1 MRYANVAFPLSV
13 DQVFTYGV
21 PPQLDTVLQP
31 GVRVLAPFRR
41 TKQEGV
47 VVERVNETDLA
58 PNLIKN
64 VSECLDET
72 PMFSPDML
80 TLTKWMADYYVCSW
94 GVALYCAVP
103 AAVRTQKTERV
114 RLLPE
119 FSGSLGNVQKEIV
132 ALLEAEG
139 ELSFNQLARRMGL
152 SAQDVRSRVRR
163 LREKGVVETNV
174 THKPKATTQEASI
187 AQLALPD
194 VDIEAEIVQLKKGT
208 GGSETSSPQ
217 RPVNRRHAADTKR
230 AEVLQLLLDE
240 GAPLATADL
249 VKRVNASAAL
259 LRPLERRGFIQ
270 ITRAQT
276 VRNPLSSESIAP
288 TQPLRLNPAQS
299 TAFAEIQKALAEAR
313 HHGDSDRLLKSSD
326 RDHHDA
332 TLQQT
337 SAASHTVGG
346 VSNPDAKHPPIFLLH
361 GVTGS
366 GKTEVYMQAMADV
379 LENGKSVIV
388 LVPEISLTP
397 QTASRFVGR
406 FGARVALL
414 HSRLSDGERYDQWHR
429 IQKGEADI
437 VIGPRSAIFAP
448 VQKLGMLIIDEEH
461 SDSYKSDTAPR
472 YHAREV
478 AQKRGALANCP
489 VLFGSA
495 TPSLESFHRAR
506 NGSYQLLNLPD
517 RVFNRKMPDVH
528 IVDMRNEFK
537 KGNRTIFSR
546 LLQSSIEERLV
557 RREQI
562 ILFLNRRGYA
572 TYVFCRTCGYVER
585 CDNCSISL
593 TYHREMQR
601 LVCHHCGSKRPA
613 QQTCPQCSSEAI
625 RFFRGGTE
633 AVEQEVRKLY
643 PNARVKRFDAD
654 STVRKDAHRQI
665 LAEFEQQKIDI
676 LIGTQMVSKGLDF
689 PNVTLVGVITA
700 DTALNLPDFRA
711 SEQTFS
717 LLTQVAGRSGRADLE
732 GMVVIQTYMPEHYSI
747 EAAQKHDYLDFYAQE
762 VVARDALRY
771 PPFAHVATLL
781 LRGKDEQAVI
791 EAAHTARDQLEIW
804 QTDPEHV
811 SQVPKVGET
820 SVEIL
825 GPAPAPLSKIE
836 GKFRWHLLLR
846 STYPEKIA
854 QLCKRFTEEPPTIIK
869 SKAIEF
875 VIDIDPTN
883 TL

>member
-21 PPQLDTVLQP
+21 PPQLDPVLQA

-47 VVERVNETDLA
+47 VVERLDETDLA

-94 GVALYCAVP
+94 GVSLYCAVP
-103 AAVRTQKTERV
+103 AAVRSQKKEQV

-119 FSGSLGNVQKEIV
+119 FSGSLGKVQKKLV

-139 ELSFNQLARRMGL
+139 DLSLNQLARRTGL
-152 SAQDVRSRVRR
+152 STQDVRSRIRR

-174 THKPKATTQEASI
+174 THKPKATTQETTV
-187 AQLALPD
+187 AQLALPTA
-194 VDIEAEIVQLKKGT
+194 DIEAEIVQLTNET
-208 GGSETSSPQ
+208 GGSEASPPQ

-230 AEVLQLLLDE
+230 AEILQLLLDE

-249 VKRVNASAAL
+249 MKRVNASASL
-259 LRPLERRGFIQ
+259 LRPLERRGVIQ

-276 VRNPLSSESIAP
+276 IRNPLSSESVAP

-299 TAFAEIQKALAEAR
+299 TAFAEIQKALA
-313 HHGDSDRLLKSSD
+313 
-326 RDHHDA
+326 
-332 TLQQT
+332 
-337 SAASHTVGG
+337 SHTVGG
-346 VSNPDAKHPPIFLLH
+346 VSNPDAFNRTKHPPTFLLH

-406 FGARVALL
+406 FGDRVALL

-478 AQKRGALANCP
+478 AQKRSELANCL
-489 VLFGSA
+489 VLLGSA
-495 TPSLESFHRAR
+495 TPSLESFHRTR
-506 NGSYQLLNLPD
+506 NGSYRLLNLPD
-517 RVFNRKMPDVH
+517 RVFDRKMPDVH
-528 IVDMRNEFK
+528 IVDMRNELK
-537 KGNRTIFSR
+537 KGNRTIFSE
-546 LLQSSIEERLV
+546 LLRSSIEERLV

-562 ILFLNRRGYA
+562 ILFLNRRGHS

-593 TYHREMQR
+593 TYHRETQQ
-601 LVCHHCGSKRPA
+601 LVCHHCGSKRPT
-613 QQTCPQCSSEAI
+613 QQACPQCSSDAI
-625 RFFRGGTE
+625 RFFGAGTE
-633 AVEQEVRKLY
+633 AVEQEVHKSY
-643 PNARVKRFDAD
+643 PKARVKRFDAD
-654 STVRKDAHRQI
+654 STARKNAHQQI

-676 LIGTQMVSKGLDF
+676 LIGTQMVAKGLDF
-689 PNVTLVGVITA
+689 PNVTLVGVIAA

-732 GMVVIQTYMPEHYSI
+732 GVVVIQTYMPEHYSI

-762 VVARDALRY
+762 VVARGALRY

-791 EAAHTARDQLEIW
+791 EASHVARDQLEIW
-804 QTDPEHV
+804 QTDQEHALRA
-811 SQVPKVGET
+811 SKVEET

-846 STYPEKIA
+846 STDPKKIG
-854 QLCKRFTEEPPTIIK
+854 QLFKRFTDEPPTIIK

-875 VIDIDPTN
+875 VIDIDPTS

>member
-21 PPQLDTVLQP
+21 PPQLDSVLQP

-41 TKQEGV
+41 TKHEGV
-47 VVERVNETDLA
+47 VVERLDETDLA

-72 PMFSPDML
+72 PMFSPEML

-94 GVALYCAVP
+94 GVALYSAVP
-103 AAVRTQKTERV
+103 AAVRTQKTEQV

-119 FSGSLGNVQKEIV
+119 FSGSLGKVQKKLV

-139 ELSFNQLARRMGL
+139 ELSLNQLARRTGL
-152 SAQDVRSRVRR
+152 SSQDVRSRIRR
-163 LREKGVVETNV
+163 LREKRVVETNV
-174 THKPKATTQEASI
+174 THKPKATTQKTTV
-187 AQLALPD
+187 AQLALPTPD
-194 VDIEAEIVQLKKGT
+194 VEAAIQQLKN
-208 GGSETSSPQ
+208 ETSDVHENAVPQ
-217 RPVNRRHAADTKR
+217 RSANRLHAADVKR
-230 AEVLQLLLDE
+230 AEILQFLLDE
-240 GAPLATADL
+240 AAPLATADL
-249 VKRVNASAAL
+249 MKRVNASISL
-259 LRPLERRGFIQ
+259 LRTLERHGFIHIVQ
-270 ITRAQT
+270 AET
-276 VRNPLSSESIAP
+276 VRNPLSLEPVAP
-288 TQPLRLNPAQS
+288 TQPLLLNSAQS
-299 TAFAEIQKALAEAR
+299 AAFTEIKNVLVSHTTE
-313 HHGDSDRLLKSSD
+313 
-326 RDHHDA
+326 
-332 TLQQT
+332 
-337 SAASHTVGG
+337 AASDNGM
-346 VSNPDAKHPPIFLLH
+346 KQPPTFLLH

-379 LENGKSVIV
+379 LENGRSVIV

-406 FGARVALL
+406 FGERVALL

-448 VQKLGMLIIDEEH
+448 VQKLGMLIMDEEH

-478 AQKRGALANCP
+478 AQKRSDLAKCP
-489 VLFGSA
+489 VLLGSA

-506 NGSYQLLNLPD
+506 NGRYRLLSLPD
-517 RVFNRKMPDVH
+517 RVFDRKMPDVH
-528 IVDMRNEFK
+528 IVDMRTELK
-537 KGNRTIFSR
+537 KGNRTIFSD
-546 LLQSSIEERLV
+546 LLRSSIEERLV

-562 ILFLNRRGYA
+562 ILFLNRRGHS

-593 TYHREMQR
+593 TYHRETQR
-601 LVCHHCGSKRPA
+601 LVCHHCGSNRPT
-613 QQTCPQCSSEAI
+613 QQTCPQCSSDAI
-625 RFFRGGTE
+625 RFFGAGTE
-633 AVEQEVRKLY
+633 AVEQEVRKAY
-643 PNARVKRFDAD
+643 PKARVKRFDAD
-654 STVRKDAHRQI
+654 STARKNAHQQI

-689 PNVTLVGVITA
+689 PNVTLVGVIAA

-717 LLTQVAGRSGRADLE
+717 LLTQVAGRSGRAELE
-732 GMVVIQTYMPEHYSI
+732 GKVVIQTYMPEHYCI

-791 EAAHTARDQLEIW
+791 DAAHAARDQLEIW
-804 QTDPEHV
+804 QEDRERA
-811 SQVPKVGET
+811 SQVPTVKET

-846 STYPEKIA
+846 STDAEKIGR
-854 QLCKRFTEEPPTIIK
+854 LFKRFTDEPPAIIK

>member
-13 DQVFTYGV
+13 DQVFTYSV
-21 PPQLDTVLQP
+21 PPQLNAVLQP

-47 VVERVNETDLA
+47 VVERLDETDLA

-94 GVALYCAVP
+94 GVSLYCAVP
-103 AAVRTQKTERV
+103 AAVRSQKKEQV

-119 FSGSLGNVQKEIV
+119 FSGSLGKVQKKLV
-132 ALLEAEG
+132 TLLEAEG
-139 ELSFNQLARRMGL
+139 ELSLNQLARRTGL
-152 SAQDVRSRVRR
+152 STQDVRSRIRR

-174 THKPKATTQEASI
+174 IHKPKATTQETTV
-187 AQLALPD
+187 AQLALPTA
-194 VDIEAEIVQLKKGT
+194 DIEAEIVQLT
-208 GGSETSSPQ
+208 NDMDESEASPPQ
-217 RPVNRRHAADTKR
+217 RPVNRRHAADIKR
-230 AEVLQLLLDE
+230 AEILQLLLDE

-249 VKRVNASAAL
+249 MKRVNASASL
-259 LRPLERRGFIQ
+259 LRPLERRGVIQ

-276 VRNPLSSESIAP
+276 VRNPLSSESVAP
-288 TQPLRLNPAQS
+288 TQPFRLNPAQS
-299 TAFAEIQKALAEAR
+299 TAFAEIQRAL
-313 HHGDSDRLLKSSD
+313 
-326 RDHHDA
+326 
-332 TLQQT
+332 
-337 SAASHTVGG
+337 ASHTVGG
-346 VSNPDAKHPPIFLLH
+346 VSNPDAFNRTKHPLTFLLH

-406 FGARVALL
+406 FGDRVALL

-448 VQKLGMLIIDEEH
+448 VPKLGMLIIDEEH

-478 AQKRGALANCP
+478 AQKRSELANCL
-489 VLFGSA
+489 VLLGSA
-495 TPSLESFHRAR
+495 TPSLESFHRTR
-506 NGSYQLLNLPD
+506 NGSYRLLNLPD
-517 RVFNRKMPDVH
+517 RVFDRKMPDVH
-528 IVDMRNEFK
+528 IVDMRNELK
-537 KGNRTIFSR
+537 KGNRTIFSE
-546 LLQSSIEERLV
+546 LLRSSIEERLV

-562 ILFLNRRGYA
+562 ILFLNRRGHS

-593 TYHREMQR
+593 TYHRETQQ
-601 LVCHHCGSKRPA
+601 LVCHHCGSKRPT
-613 QQTCPQCSSEAI
+613 QQACPQCSSDAI
-625 RFFRGGTE
+625 RFFGAGTE
-633 AVEQEVRKLY
+633 AVEQEVHKWY
-643 PNARVKRFDAD
+643 PKARVKRFDAD
-654 STVRKDAHRQI
+654 STARKNAHQQI
-665 LAEFEQQKIDI
+665 LEEFEQQKIDI

-689 PNVTLVGVITA
+689 PNVTLVGVIAA

-732 GMVVIQTYMPEHYSI
+732 GVVVIQTYMPEHYSI

-762 VVARDALRY
+762 IVARGALRY

-791 EAAHTARDQLEIW
+791 EASHVARDQLEIW
-804 QTDPEHV
+804 QTDQEHAL
-811 SQVPKVGET
+811 QAPKVEET

-846 STYPEKIA
+846 STDPKKMG
-854 QLCKRFTEEPPTIIK
+854 QLFKRFTDEPPTIIK

>member
-47 VVERVNETDLA
+47 VVERLDETDLA

-80 TLTKWMADYYVCSW
+80 TLTKWMADYYICSW
-94 GVALYCAVP
+94 GVSLYCAVP
-103 AAVRTQKTERV
+103 AAVRTQKKEQV

-119 FSGSLGNVQKEIV
+119 FSGSLGTVQKKLV

-139 ELSFNQLARRMGL
+139 ELSLNQLARRTGL
-152 SAQDVRSRVRR
+152 SSQDVRSRIRR

-174 THKPKATTQEASI
+174 THKPKATTQETTV
-187 AQLALPD
+187 AQLALPTA
-194 VDIEAEIVQLKKGT
+194 DIEAEIQRLKSGNPDIH
-208 GGSETSSPQ
+208 ENASPQ
-217 RPVNRRHAADTKR
+217 RSVNRLHAADVKR
-230 AEVLQLLLDE
+230 AEILQFLLDE
-240 GAPLATADL
+240 GAPLATRDL
-249 VKRVNASAAL
+249 MKRVNASISL
-259 LRPLERRGFIQ
+259 LRTLERHEFIH

-276 VRNPLSSESIAP
+276 VRNPLSSEPVAP

-299 TAFAEIQKALAEAR
+299 TAFTEIQKVLASYATELT
-313 HHGDSDRLLKSSD
+313 SDNG
-326 RDHHDA
+326 
-332 TLQQT
+332 T
-337 SAASHTVGG
+337 
-346 VSNPDAKHPPIFLLH
+346 KHPPTFLLH

-406 FGARVALL
+406 FGDRVALL

-429 IQKGEADI
+429 IQRGEADI

-448 VQKLGMLIIDEEH
+448 VPQLGMLIIDEEH

-478 AQKRGALANCP
+478 AQKRSNLANCP
-489 VLFGSA
+489 VLLGSA
-495 TPSLESFHRAR
+495 TPSLESFHRTR
-506 NGSYQLLNLPD
+506 NGSYRLLNLPD
-517 RVFNRKMPDVH
+517 RVFDRKMPEVH
-528 IVDMRNEFK
+528 IVDMRTELK
-537 KGNRTIFSR
+537 KGNRTIFSD
-546 LLQSSIEERLV
+546 LLRSSIEERLV
-557 RREQI
+557 RQEQI
-562 ILFLNRRGYA
+562 ILFLNRRGHS

-593 TYHREMQR
+593 TYHRETQQ
-601 LVCHHCGSKRPA
+601 LVCHHCGSKRPT
-613 QQTCPQCSSEAI
+613 QQACPQCSSEAI
-625 RFFRGGTE
+625 RFFGAGTE
-633 AVEQEVRKLY
+633 AVEQEVRKSY
-643 PNARVKRFDAD
+643 PKARVKRFDAD
-654 STVRKDAHRQI
+654 STARKNAHQQI
-665 LAEFEQQKIDI
+665 LEEFEQQKIDI

-689 PNVTLVGVITA
+689 PHVTLVGVIAA

-732 GMVVIQTYMPEHYSI
+732 GVVVIQTYMPEHYSI

-762 VVARDALRY
+762 VVARGALRY

-791 EAAHTARDQLEIW
+791 EASHVARDQLEIW
-804 QTDPEHV
+804 QTDQEHA
-811 SQVPKVGET
+811 SQVPKGEET

-846 STYPEKIA
+846 GTDPKKIG
-854 QLCKRFTEEPPTIIK
+854 QLFKRFTDEPPTIIK

>member
-1 MRYANVAFPLSV
+1 MDRAPHPLLGRGAKRSENPIFKNMRYANVAFPLSV

-64 VSECLDET
+64 VSEYLDEK

-94 GVALYCAVP
+94 GVALYFGVP
-103 AAVRTQKTERV
+103 AAVRTQKRERV
-114 RLLPE
+114 RLRPE
-119 FSGSLGNVQKEIV
+119 FSGSLGKVQKEVV

-139 ELSFNQLARRMGL
+139 ELSLNQLARRMGL
-152 SAQDVRSRVRR
+152 SSQDVRSRVRR
-163 LREKGVVETNV
+163 LREKGVVEANV
-174 THKPKATTQEASI
+174 THKPKATTQETTV

-194 VDIEAEIVQLKKGT
+194 VDIEAEIVQLKNDA
-208 GGSETSSPQ
+208 GGSEASSPQ

-240 GAPLATADL
+240 GTPLATADL
-249 VKRVNASAAL
+249 VKRVNASASL
-259 LRPLERRGFIQ
+259 LSPLERRGFIQ

-276 VRNPLSSESIAP
+276 VRNPLGSESIAP

-299 TAFAEIQKALAEAR
+299 TAFAEIQKVL
-313 HHGDSDRLLKSSD
+313 
-326 RDHHDA
+326 
-332 TLQQT
+332 T
-337 SAASHTVGG
+337 SRTVGG
-346 VSNPDAKHPPIFLLH
+346 VSNPDAEHPPTFLLH

-489 VLFGSA
+489 VLLGSA
-495 TPSLESFHRAR
+495 TPSLESFHRTR
-506 NGSYQLLNLPD
+506 NGSYRLLSLPD
-517 RVFNRKMPDVH
+517 RVFDRKMPDVH

-537 KGNRTIFSR
+537 KGNRTIFSE
-546 LLQSSIEERLV
+546 LLRSSIEERLV

-593 TYHREMQR
+593 TYHRETQR
-601 LVCHHCGSKRPA
+601 LVCHHCGSKRPT
-613 QQTCPQCSSEAI
+613 QQACPQCSSDAI

-633 AVEQEVRKLY
+633 AVEEEVHKLY

-654 STVRKDAHRQI
+654 STARKNAHRQI

-689 PNVTLVGVITA
+689 PNVTLVGVIAA

-791 EAAHTARDQLEIW
+791 EAAHAARDQLEIW
-804 QTDPEHV
+804 QTDREHA
-811 SQVPKVGET
+811 SQLPKAVET

-854 QLCKRFTEEPPTIIK
+854 QLFKRFTDEPPTIIK